1 MGIKIMNGVEICHS
15 MKQYMASLIDRSNHA
30 EAIKYFEVHRR
41 ELESIGGSE
50 AGEVIH
56 LAAKAYASATH
67 LPIALRVARTAQHL
81 VSDEGD
87 GLLLA
92 EIFLTIGGIL
102 SDMSEFKEAEKAF
115 RDAES
120 IFRRNDS
127 MEGQS
132 RALNK
137 LAGLFFRQTD
147 YGNSLSVLMDAIE
160 IARKLGDKQKL
171 AYMVGNIGRIQTF
184 TGDFDEAQKNL
195 KLNYELSKELK
206 DDVEVAKACLSLAYI
221 FIQRAEFDQAEKFLN
236 EAYPLTVRSGNRRDE
251 VMYLSYLGE
260 LRYRRGQTED
270 AQEILGKA
278 LALAHKVAP
287 DSTLEGR
294 VLRHLAELGVLRD
307 DIRGAER
314 HAARAWVIME
324 RADIGVEL
332 GALSRI
338 RATIAE
344 RQKRKADSRELY
356 IRAINLLGD
365 ANVRFEKAEALA
377 KAGQSALFNLR
388 QRLTYLFRAEEIYA
402 RCRLV
407 HRQREVERLI
417 EEIDRGQLMK
427 TKAAAVTP
435 GRCSHE
441 DEFHTGCPQITEFKK
456 QLPLIGQSDLPI
468 LLQGETGVGKDHLAR
483 YFKNIVRPNGP
494 FVAVNCASLPETL
507 LESEL
512 FGYHKGA
519 FTGAESNKQGLF
531 VAANGGVLFLDEIG
545 DMPMGLQTK
554 LLGVLENRRVIPLGS
569 TTPVDLDIKIVAATN
584 KRLEQMVEEGTFR
597 RDLYYR
603 LSGVSFE
610 IPPLRRRKEDVPI
623 LLNLFMKRCGLLTD
637 GHLAPDL
644 VRQFIE
650 HDWPGNTRELFN
662 KVKRLE
668 VMAQMVAEGDLVE
681 LARSMFST
689 DAPSGGSSLFE
700 RVEEFERKIILE
712 ALLAA
717 QGNKSE
723 AARMLGIHEAT
734 VRTKLK
740 RYGITLGGCH

>member
-1 MGIKIMNGVEICHS
+1 MNGVEICHS
-15 MKQYMASLIDRSNHA
+15 MRQYMTSLIDRSNYT
-30 EAIKYFEVHRR
+30 EAIKYFEANRN
-41 ELESIGGSE
+41 ELERTGGSM

-56 LAAKAYASATH
+56 LAAKAYASVTH
-67 LPIALRVARTAQHL
+67 LPIALKVARTAQHL
-81 VSDEGD
+81 VCEEGD
-87 GLLLA
+87 SILLA

-102 SDMSEFKEAEKAF
+102 SDMSEFKEAEKAY

-120 IFRRNDS
+120 IFRRNDCL
-127 MEGQS
+127 EGQS
-132 RALNK
+132 RALNQ
-137 LAGLFFRQTD
+137 LAGLLFRQTN
-147 YGNSLSVLMDAIE
+147 YSNSLAVLMDAIE
-160 IARKLGDKQKL
+160 IARKLSDKQKL
-171 AYMVGNIGRIQTF
+171 AYMMGNIGRIQTF
-184 TGDFDEAQKNL
+184 TGDFDEAEKNL
-195 KLNYELSKELK
+195 RLNYELSKEL
-206 DDVEVAKACLSLAYI
+206 DDDIEVAKACLSLGYI
-221 FIQRAEFDQAEKFLN
+221 FIQKAEFSLAEKFLS
-236 EAYPLTVRSGNRRDE
+236 EAYPLIIKSGNRRSE

-260 LRYRRGQTED
+260 LRYRCGQTEE
-270 AQEILGKA
+270 AQEILKEA
-278 LALAHKVAP
+278 LAMAREAAP
-287 DSTLEGR
+287 ESTLEGR
-294 VLRHLAELGVLRD
+294 VLRHLAELSLMRE
-307 DIRGAER
+307 DIRNAER
-314 HAARAWVIME
+314 HCARAWVLME
-324 RADIGVEL
+324 RADNRVEL
-332 GALSRI
+332 GALCKV

-344 RQKRKADSRELY
+344 KQKRKVESRELY
-356 IRAINLLGD
+356 AKAISLLSD
-365 ANVRFEKAEALA
+365 ANVRFEKAEALTR
-377 KAGQSALFNLR
+377 AGQSSLFTPR

-402 RCRLV
+402 RCRLS

-417 EEIDRGQLMK
+417 EEIDRSQSLKAK
-427 TKAAAVTP
+427 TGPAAP
-435 GRCSHE
+435 GRCSTE
-441 DEFHTGCPQITEFKK
+441 TDYHTACPQIIAFKK

-483 YFKNIVRPNGP
+483 YFQQIVRPDGP
-494 FVAVNCASLPETL
+494 FVAINCASLPETL

-519 FTGAESNKQGLF
+519 FTGAERNKQGLF

-545 DMPMGLQTK
+545 DMPVDLQTK

-569 TTPVDLDIKIVAATN
+569 TTAVELDIKIVAATN
-584 KRLEQMVEEGTFR
+584 RKLEQMVEEGTFR

-610 IPPLRRRKEDVPI
+610 IPPLRNRKEDIPF
-623 LLNLFMKRCGLLTD
+623 LLNLFMKRCGLLTE
-637 GHLAPDL
+637 GELAPDL

-650 HDWPGNTRELFN
+650 HDWPGNIRELFN

-689 DAPSGGSSLFE
+689 GAPSGANSLFE

-723 AARMLGIHEAT
+723 AARILGIHEAT